1 MGRQYDLNKIKE
13 LIKQRESSGGKNLI
27 HKPAKTKVGD
37 EWIDDTAGGAYGL
50 RPEHIRTLNNR
61 LKNAKLPT
69 LKEIEDLKKLSNP
82 EITKKISEDRDL
94 DEKLMQ
100 AQLDLLSNRGYSPEM
115 MAFKHNQGFDAPVD
129 RLFRKDVADYVAPFR
144 TMQDIPSSSARGI
157 ALIKEESPEEIEKNF
172 QNMLKTYSE
181 LESKNTNP
189 EQLIAQTDEDKL
201 PLVKGLMRGR

>member
-1 MGRQYDLNKIKE
+1 MDRQYDLNKIRE

-37 EWIDDTAGGAYGL
+37 EWVDDTAGGAYGL

-61 LKNAKLPT
+61 LRNAKLPT
-69 LKEIEDLKKLSNP
+69 LQEIEDLKKLSNP
-82 EITKKISEDRDL
+82 EITKMLIEDRDL

-100 AQLDLLSNRGYSPEM
+100 AQLDLLSNKGYSPEM
-115 MAFKHNQGFDAPVD
+115 IAFKHNQGFGAPIE
-129 RLFRKDVADYVAPFR
+129 RLSREDVADYVAPFR
-144 TMQDIPSSSARGI
+144 TMQDTPPTPVRGI
-157 ALIKEESPEEIEKNF
+157 AKIKEESPEEINKNF

-201 PLVKGLMRGR
+201 PLIKGLMRGR